1 MTSFESS
8 FFLDGETLGLAP
20 LRGTVGQEE
29 VA

>member
-20 LRGTVGQEE
+20 LNGEVRIGE